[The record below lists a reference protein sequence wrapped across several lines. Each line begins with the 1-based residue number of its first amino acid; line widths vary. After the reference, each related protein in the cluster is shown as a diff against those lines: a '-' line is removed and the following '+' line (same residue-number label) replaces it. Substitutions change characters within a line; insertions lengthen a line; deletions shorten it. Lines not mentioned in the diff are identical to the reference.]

1 MIDTGYLLFGKPN
14 QFVTM
19 HVWWAHYFLNLEE
32 DLNFK
37 IEFDFGFY
45 FSYVFLWNCR
55 FQRPPG
61 AIPSSLLGLEAV
73 TGSLDNFG
81 FEDYLNGID
90 VFELWLCR
98 TNVFDFTSCTF
109 YKKLQPQYSIDLDCL
124 LFLISLHFIL
134 LSMESDRWYYNFK
147 MNIIDWWV
155 GEWKFFLAWGTR
167 QFLASHFP
175 NSLDL

>member
-1 MIDTGYLLFGKPN
+1 MIVIKPAFMIDTGYLLFGKPN

-37 IEFDFGFY
+37 VEFDFVFH
-45 FSYVFLWNCR
+45 FCYVFLWNCR

-81 FEDYLNGID
+81 FEDYLNGTD

-109 YKKLQPQYSIDLDCL
+109 YKNKSPTSVFYWSWL
-124 LFLISLHFIL
+124 LTFSDFIAFYPTFNGK
-134 LSMESDRWYYNFK
+134 W
-147 MNIIDWWV
+147 
-155 GEWKFFLAWGTR
+155 
-167 QFLASHFP
+167 
-175 NSLDL
+175 